1 MSREGRFTN
10 LTSTNITIPAK
21 QTSYSTHRLRQ
32 NLVST
37 RVLQGLLIAMIVCA
51 LISLL
56 TIDLRNVLPKN
67 PCSIA
72 AQASLVAG
80 SQMMKDLPA
89 EAQWMS
95 DKEFAKL
102 FEGGRYRMGWSG
114 DGEDER
120 FGIDADARPRLQEK
134 TGWRKW
140 LWR

>member
-10 LTSTNITIPAK
+10 LTSTNTTMPAK

-32 NLVST
+32 NPVST
-37 RVLQGLLIAMIVCA
+37 RILQGLLTAMIICA
-51 LISLL
+51 LVTLL
-56 TIDLRNVLPKN
+56 TIDLRNILPKN

-72 AQASLVAG
+72 TQASLVAG

-95 DKEFAKL
+95 HKEFEKL

-114 DGEDER
+114 EGEEER
-120 FGIDADARPRLQEK
+120 FGIDADARPRLQEES
-134 TGWRKW
+134 GWRRW